1 MAFEWTDRIDGED
14 VVLADDVNFLA
25 RGIKKN
31 EEDINTANT
40 SQQVIHAEVQELKS
54 AQEIQTTEL
63 MVHQKR
69 IENLENA
76 LYPDIVTPVADDK
89 IAYTKAV
96 PKNALPYAE
105 VTQVGGMTYT
115 EGNTLRSAPVT
126 SIESVGKNILNVA
139 TATVWTR
146 APGSYDDYLK
156 AEQYGTG
163 IKLTALKDS
172 TSSWWHGGFTIGLT
186 KEFLGKTLALSVGN
200 VEYFPKRDKS
210 NPVLLFGI
218 CKHDNYYFGGSSNLG
233 PDKSGGPTS
242 LTFTVP
248 LDADYVTY
256 PYLRVSFYISGGGEV
271 LTGDYVIYEDIMV
284 EVADSASAYAPY
296 TKHTLPVPASVQAL
310 EGYGEGVSDT
320 IYNYIDFER
329 KQFVQKVGKGASGEP
344 FELAEPVITDI
355 SHLLSD
361 DNYIPVEG
369 GGSITMA
376 NEHGFAVPSTVE
388 YTVKGASAQ

>member
-14 VVLADDVNFLA
+14 AVLADDVNFLA

-54 AQEIQTTEL
+54 TQEIQTTDL

-76 LYPDIVTPVADDK
+76 LYPDIVTPITDDTVAY
-89 IAYTKAV
+89 IKAV

-115 EGNTLRSAPVT
+115 EGDTLRSAPVT

-139 TATVWTR
+139 AATVWTR
-146 APGSYDDYLK
+146 APGSYNDYLK

-163 IKLTALKDS
+163 IKLTALEDN
-172 TSSWWHGGFTIGLT
+172 TGSWIYGGFTIGLT
-186 KEFLGKTLALSVGN
+186 KEFLGKTLALSAGN

-210 NPVLLFGI
+210 TPILLCGI
-218 CKHDNYYFGGSSNLG
+218 CKHDNYYLGGSSNWG
-233 PDKSGGPTS
+233 PDKAAHS
-242 LTFTVP
+242 LSMTFTVP
-248 LDADYVTY
+248 LDADYITY
-256 PYLRVSFYISGGGEV
+256 PYLRVGFYISNGGEV
-271 LTGDYVIYEDIMV
+271 LAGDYVIYEDIMV
-284 EVADSASAYAPY
+284 EVADSASGYAPY

-310 EGYGEGVSDT
+310 EGYGWGVSDT

-329 KQFVQKVGKGASGEP
+329 KQFVQKVGKGESGEP
-344 FELAEPVITDI
+344 FELAEPIVTDI
-355 SHLLSD
+355 SQLLSD

-369 GGSITMA
+369 GGSITMV
-376 NEHGFAVPSTVE
+376 NEHGFAVPSIIE